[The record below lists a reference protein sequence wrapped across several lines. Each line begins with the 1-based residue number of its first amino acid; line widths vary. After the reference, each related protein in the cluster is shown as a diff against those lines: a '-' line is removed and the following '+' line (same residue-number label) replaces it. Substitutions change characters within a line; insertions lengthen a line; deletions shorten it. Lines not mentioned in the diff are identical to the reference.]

1 MTAMEQLFYGVVI
14 CNHYPKPIVDLKESA
29 KTARSKIW
37 NHKKHPIVLKEKKR
51 IIKTH
56 VNNR

>member
-1 MTAMEQLFYGVVI
+1 MEQLFYDVVI
-14 CNHYPKPIVDLKESA
+14 GTHYPKPIVDLKESA